1 MLNSGLYHN
10 NVLFD
15 CSQAEYTMD
24 DHSPFKVF
32 TKHYPD
38 LCNTLTDID
47 KLLPHFVAENII
59 DHNDVQEIKALVT
72 TRAKVQKLLTHIA
85 GPLSAGNTKGF
96 NVMLRIM
103 EKYGLD
109 ATKQLAGQIR
119 KSLVNKE
126 NHGEPDHNGK

>member
-1 MLNSGLYHN
+1 MLLNSGLYHN

-15 CSQAEYTMD
+15 CSQAMD
-24 DHSPFKVF
+24 DHSPLKVF
-32 TKHYPD
+32 TKHYSK
-38 LCNTLTDID
+38 LCDTLTDID

-59 DHNDVQEIKALVT
+59 DDNDLQRINALVT
-72 TRAKVQKLLTHIA
+72 TSEKVQKLLTHIA
-85 GPLSAGNTKGF
+85 GPLRAGSTKGF

-103 EKYGLD
+103 EEYGLD

-126 NHGEPDHNGK
+126 NHGEPHHNGK